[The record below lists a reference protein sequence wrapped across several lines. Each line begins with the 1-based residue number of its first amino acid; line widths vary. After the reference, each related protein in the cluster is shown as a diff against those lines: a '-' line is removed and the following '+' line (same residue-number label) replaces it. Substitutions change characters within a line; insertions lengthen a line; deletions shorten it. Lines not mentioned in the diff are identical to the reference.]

1 VTKTTEDLRSS
12 RTGGRR
18 AKPEEWPQI
27 AAGTIPMIDGRYMV
41 EREIARGGMGVVYL
55 ASDIG
60 LGRKVALKLVS
71 PDVAKRHEVVEHFQ
85 REASALAS
93 VRHENVVQVY
103 AFGTEAPAYGE
114 SDGAMFFAMEY
125 VNGRD
130 LDEII
135 TEHANHGVDIPTY
148 RALTILRQVA
158 SGLHAVHTAG
168 IIHRDVKPGN
178 IVIETDSGR
187 PVLVDF
193 GLAMPHDPTGKLS
206 HAAAGSPSY
215 MAPEQ
220 AHGETV
226 GPAADVYA
234 FGASAFELLTGR
246 LPFLHDTVEAQ
257 LKAHAEEQVPL
268 LSSIRPNLRVFD
280 RVIARTMAK
289 NPKARY
295 DGFSS
300 LLHALDNSIAKWRS
314 GSTEPAQSYPEG
326 GGPGRGEILRILVVD
341 DDDGFRKVA
350 ARAAQLAFY
359 RRQVNVSVA
368 KSGVDALAKAERAV
382 PDLILVDLSLTG
394 LDGVEVISRLRAMPR
409 GADTRVLVVTDR
421 NDDAERWR
429 FSILGVQ
436 DFFAKS
442 AGLVELVSTVTQ
454 IGERAGW
461 LTMEDEPQPSSRSF

>member
-1 VTKTTEDLRSS
+1 MTVKWTEDLRSS

-18 AKPEEWPQI
+18 HRPEEWPQVTS
-27 AAGTIPMIDGRYMV
+27 GTIPMIDGRYLV
-41 EREIARGGMGVVYL
+41 EREIARGAMGVVYL

-60 LGRKVALKLVS
+60 LGRKVALKLVN
-71 PDVAKRHEVVEHFQ
+71 PDVAKLADVVEHFQ

-103 AFGTEAPAYGE
+103 AFGTEQYGLSE
-114 SDGAMFFAMEY
+114 GAMFFAMEY
-125 VNGRD
+125 VKGRD

-135 TEHANHGVDIPTY
+135 TEHAQHGVDIPTY

-158 SGLHAVHTAG
+158 SGLSAVHSAG

-220 AHGETV
+220 AHGENV

-246 LPFLHDTVEAQ
+246 LPFLHDTIEEQ
-257 LKAHAEEQVPL
+257 LRAHAEEQVPL

-289 NPKARY
+289 NPKSRY
-295 DGFSS
+295 DGFTS
-300 LLHALDNSIAKWRS
+300 LLHAFDAAIAKWRS

-326 GGPGRGEILRILVVD
+326 GGPGRGELLRIMVVD
-341 DDDGFRKVA
+341 DDDAFRKVA

-359 RRQVNVSVA
+359 RRQVSVSVA
-368 KSGVDALAKAERAV
+368 KSGVDALTKAERSV
-382 PDLILVDLSLTG
+382 PNLILVDLSLTG
-394 LDGVEVISRLRAMPR
+394 LDGVETISRLRAMPG
-409 GADTRVLVVTDR
+409 GADTRVLVVSDR
-421 NDDAERWR
+421 QDDGEKWR
-429 FSILGVQ
+429 FSILGVN

-442 AGLVELVSTVTQ
+442 AGLVELVNTVTA
-454 IGERAGW
+454 IGDRAGW
-461 LTMEDEPQPSSRSF
+461 LTMDDEPVPSSRSL

>member
-1 VTKTTEDLRSS
+1 MTKFTEDLRSS

-18 AKPEEWPQI
+18 ARPEEWPQVTS
-27 AAGTIPMIDGRYMV
+27 GTIPMIDGRYLV

-60 LGRKVALKLVS
+60 LGRKVALKLVN
-71 PDVAKRHEVVEHFQ
+71 PEVAKRADVVDHFQ

-103 AFGTEAPAYGE
+103 AFGTEQPEYGQV
-114 SDGAMFFAMEY
+114 DGAMFFAMEY
-125 VNGRD
+125 VDGRD

-135 TEHANHGVDIPTY
+135 TEHAQHGVDIPTY

-158 SGLHAVHTAG
+158 SGLAAVHHAG

-178 IVIETDSGR
+178 VVIETDSGR

-220 AHGETV
+220 AYGETV

-246 LPFLHDTVEAQ
+246 LPFLYDTVEEQ
-257 LKAHAEEQVPL
+257 LRAHAEEQVPL
-268 LSSIRPNLRVFD
+268 LSSIRPNLRTFD
-280 RVIARTMAK
+280 RVLARMMAK
-289 NPKARY
+289 NPKSRY
-295 DGFSS
+295 DGFTS
-300 LLHALDNSIAKWRS
+300 LLHAFDAAIAKWRS
-314 GSTEPAQSYPEG
+314 GSTEPAPSYPEG

-341 DDDGFRKVA
+341 DDDAFRKVA

-359 RRQVNVSVA
+359 RRQVSVSVA
-368 KSGVDALAKAERAV
+368 RSGVEALSKAERAV
-382 PDLILVDLSLTG
+382 PDLILVDLNMAG
-394 LDGVEVISRLRAMPR
+394 LDGVETISRLRAMPR

-421 NDDAERWR
+421 NDDSERWR
-429 FSILGVQ
+429 FSILGVS

-442 AGLVELVSTVTQ
+442 TGLVELVNTVTQ

-461 LTMEDEPQPSSRSF
+461 LTMEDEPVPSSRSL